1 MTGGIYDIDTKVW
14 ETWSK
19 KRYLVNNLLVLG
31 FYNKK
36 TIKYAGTKYKD
47 IIGVS
52 VDPRR
57 GVMELSKGMS
67 TCSVAIEKDPDKIL
81 VEKDGV
87 DVSITIL

>member
-19 KRYLVNNLLVLG
+19 KRYLVNNILVLG
-31 FYNKK
+31 FHNKK

-47 IIGVS
+47 IVGVS
-52 VDPRR
+52 IDPRR

-67 TCSVAIEKDPDKIL
+67 TCSVVIEKNPDKVL
-81 VEKDGV
+81 VEKDEV
-87 DVSITIL
+87 DVSITVL

>member
-1 MTGGIYDIDTKVW
+1 MTTGIYNIDTKVW

-31 FYNKK
+31 FHNKK

-47 IIGVS
+47 IVGIS
-52 VDPRR
+52 IDPRR

-67 TCSVAIEKDPDKIL
+67 ACSVAIEKDPDKIL

>member
-1 MTGGIYDIDTKVW
+1 MTTEIYNIDTKVW

-47 IIGVS
+47 IVGVS
-52 VDPRR
+52 IDPRR
-57 GVMELSKGMS
+57 GVMELSKGIS

>member
-31 FYNKK
+31 FHNKK
-36 TIKYAGTKYKD
+36 TIKYAGAKYKD

-52 VDPRR
+52 IDPRR
-57 GVMELSKGMS
+57 GIMELSKGTS
-67 TCSVAIEKDPDKIL
+67 TCSVAIEKNPDKVL